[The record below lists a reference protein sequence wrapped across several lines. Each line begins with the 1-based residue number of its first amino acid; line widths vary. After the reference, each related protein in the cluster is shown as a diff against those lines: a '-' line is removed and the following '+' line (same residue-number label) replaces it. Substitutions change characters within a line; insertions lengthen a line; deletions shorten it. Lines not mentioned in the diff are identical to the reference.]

1 MPVSF
6 ENSLAICEC
15 SLIALSASI
24 LIVQLGILGGLLGRG
39 FLLLVLGPD
48 GSQALD
54 STFGRVPKHSLLIL
68 ERIVIGAPM
77 THFIG
82 VIFGVLLCITVGVV
96 IWALEL
102 LIQTL
107 LSNAFDLRRVQL
119 RLAGASPVFAVGVF
133 LSDIR
138 LLVLQ
143 FHLGTCYDL
152 IVARARL

>member
-1 MPVSF
+1 MYVLHQLRYQLPSLWIKGIF
-6 ENSLAICEC
+6 QLCTKFSNSVHVGVEHRCLFHLRTLWLFMNVHCF
-15 SLIALSASI
+15 SYASI
-24 LIVQLGILGGLLGRG
+24 LIIQLGILGGLLGRG
-39 FLLLVLGPD
+39 FLLLVLGPH

-96 IWALEL
+96 VWALKL

-107 LSNAFDLRRVQL
+107 LSNVFDLRRV
-119 RLAGASPVFAVGVF
+119 
-133 LSDIR
+133 
-138 LLVLQ
+138 
-143 FHLGTCYDL
+143 
-152 IVARARL
+152 

>member
-1 MPVSF
+1 
-6 ENSLAICEC
+6 
-15 SLIALSASI
+15 
-24 LIVQLGILGGLLGRG
+24 
-39 FLLLVLGPD
+39 
-48 GSQALD
+48 
-54 STFGRVPKHSLLIL
+54 
-68 ERIVIGAPM
+68 M

-119 RLAGASPVFAVGVF
+119 CLAGAGPVFAVGVF

-143 FHLGTCYDL
+143 FHLGACYDL